1 MSDEMVTRTTD
12 SPAVAMD
19 SGFSSDSGYSA
30 GDLTSA
36 MALNGSN
43 QDYQTETDLGWLDEF
58 VEPNIDPESMVR
70 QRIMDSLAANQ
81 NTPQDVPYERFRE
94 VNEQAKAN
102 REQASAYD
110 KWADV
115 IKQFENQGY
124 QSAADV
130 QRALQ
135 EQQAQQREA
144 DIRQRYEDLAQTSFM
159 DPEVARAQAEVE
171 IQKNKYDSLVNQMNS
186 YMTAQ
191 QRTSAFEQFPYA
203 NRAPGIVDNL
213 INAGVSPT
221 QAAQIVHS
229 EIANL
234 AESLVPELAGLIAQQ
249 RSVPTP
255 IDTSYSAQPVVPPAP
270 VKQLGSPMGA
280 ISRMLGIG
288 RNANN
293 I

>member
-1 MSDEMVTRTTD
+1 MSEEMVMRTTD

-19 SGFSSDSGYSA
+19 NGFNSDSGFSA

-36 MALNGSN
+36 MALNSSN
-43 QDYQTETDLGWLDEF
+43 SEAQSETDLGWLDEF

-70 QRIMDSLAANQ
+70 QRIMDSLSANQ

-102 REQASAYD
+102 KDQASAYD

-115 IKQFENQGY
+115 IKQFESQGY

-135 EQQAQQREA
+135 EQQVQQREA

-171 IQKNKYDSLVNQMNS
+171 IQKGKYDSLVNQMNS

-191 QRTSAFEQFPYA
+191 QRVSAFDQYPYA

-213 INAGVSPT
+213 INAGVSPS
-221 QAAQIVHS
+221 QAAQIVHT

-234 AESLVPELAGLIAQQ
+234 AESLVPELAGLISQQ
-249 RSVPTP
+249 RSFPTP
-255 IDTSYSAQPVVPPAP
+255 MDTSYSAQPVVPPAP
-270 VKQLGSPMGA
+270 VKQLGSPLGA

-288 RNANN
+288 RNTNN

>member
-1 MSDEMVTRTTD
+1 MSEEMVMRTTD

-19 SGFSSDSGYSA
+19 NGFNSDSGLSA

-43 QDYQTETDLGWLDEF
+43 NDGQSETDLGWLDEF
-58 VEPNIDPESMVR
+58 VEPDIDPETMVR

-94 VNEQAKAN
+94 VNEAAKAN

-115 IKQFENQGY
+115 IKQFESQGY

-144 DIRQRYEDLAQTSFM
+144 EIRQRYDEMAQTSFM

-171 IQKNKYDSLVNQMNS
+171 IQRNKYDSLVNQMNT

-191 QRTSAFEQFPYA
+191 QRSVAFEQYPYA
-203 NRAPGIVDNL
+203 HRAPGIVDNL
-213 INAGVSPT
+213 INAGLPPA
-221 QAAQIVHS
+221 QAAQIVHN

-234 AESLVPELAGLIAQQ
+234 AESLVPELTGLIAQQ
-249 RSVPTP
+249 RSIPTP
-255 IDTSYSAQPVVPPAP
+255 IDTSYSAQPVVTPPP
-270 VKQLGSPMGA
+270 PKQLGSPMGA

-288 RNANN
+288 RNTNN